1 MSTSDEN
8 IRVVMPAEAGIQ
20 SGMRERKKQRLDSR
34 LRGND
39 GVIELY

>member
-20 SGMRERKKQRLDSR
+20 SGVRERKKQRLDSACA
-34 LRGND
+34 GMT
-39 GVIELY
+39 E